1 MYDVCVFS
9 ASRHC
14 FTCVPYHMLVRLSI
28 SLDIRPYKE
37 EPMPDADRPIKLKVE
52 PDTQSPAL
60 PNWTYNNVIWI
71 KHIILAA
78 ECFINSD

>member
-52 PDTQSPAL
+52 PDTQSPQGIHFQHSIMVSIFA
-60 PNWTYNNVIWI
+60 
-71 KHIILAA
+71 
-78 ECFINSD
+78 FIRPCAYK